1 MPKKKA
7 GWIWDFLRREG
18 KSLILSLK
26 ICPTM
31 GSAAELA
38 LELELLELVTLR
50 LPEFGDVK

>member
-1 MPKKKA
+1 
-7 GWIWDFLRREG
+7 
-18 KSLILSLK
+18 
-26 ICPTM
+26 M